1 MTAFTFLYSLLFFF
15 ILFYSFPSAKVQ
27 NSLYMQ
33 NLILENKES
42 IQSIELPSEVNP
54 NDNEYR
60 SKENV
65 TYEIRR
71 VVKRYH
77 YYMII

>member
-1 MTAFTFLYSLLFFF
+1 
-15 ILFYSFPSAKVQ
+15 
-27 NSLYMQ
+27 MQ
-33 NLILENKES
+33 NVILENKES
-42 IQSIELPSEVNP
+42 IQSIELPSEVNA

>member
-1 MTAFTFLYSLLFFF
+1 
-15 ILFYSFPSAKVQ
+15 
-27 NSLYMQ
+27 MQ
-33 NLILENKES
+33 NEILENKES